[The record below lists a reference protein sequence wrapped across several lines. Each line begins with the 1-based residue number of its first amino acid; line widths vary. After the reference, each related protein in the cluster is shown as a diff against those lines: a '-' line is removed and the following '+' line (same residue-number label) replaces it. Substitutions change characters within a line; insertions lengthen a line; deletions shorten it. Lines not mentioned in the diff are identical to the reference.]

1 MFPVLKRVNCDTDVV
16 VVGIKVR
23 AKFQQLGSQIKY
35 CIVLLLGGCAR
46 VDVEEELEARHT
58 LNNGEQF

>member
-1 MFPVLKRVNCDTDVV
+1 MFPVLKRVNCDTDV

-35 CIVLLLGGCAR
+35 CIVLLLGGGAR

-58 LNNGEQF
+58 LNNGE